1 MSEINHFYLKI
12 YESDSAFYEGEAE
25 IVVVPVEDG
34 EYGVMANHE
43 NAVVAVVPG
52 IMHYRPKGG
61 EMCYASVG
69 NGMLRVEKNDVL
81 VLVETA
87 ERPEEI
93 DEARARAAEEDARE
107 QMLQKK
113 SYQEYRMA
121 EIQLERELAR
131 LQLLKYR
138 DSRLGE

>member
-1 MSEINHFYLKI
+1 
-12 YESDSAFYEGEAE
+12 
-25 IVVVPVEDG
+25 
-34 EYGVMANHE
+34 
-43 NAVVAVVPG
+43 
-52 IMHYRPKGG
+52 
-61 EMCYASVG
+61 MCYASVG

>member
-1 MSEINHFYLKI
+1 MGEINHFYLKI

-52 IMHYRPKGG
+52 IMHYRPKDGK
-61 EMCYASVG
+61 MLYASVG